1 MKSSALPSPAK
12 DFGWHDPGFIHT
24 VVMRGLKP
32 SSSFSYRYGSD
43 SVGWSDQIQFRTPP
57 AGGSDELKFL
67 AFGDMGKAPRDSSAM
82 HYIQPGSLSVIQA
95 VADEINSGNVDS
107 IFHIGDISYATGFL
121 LAYRL

>member
-67 AFGDMGKAPRDSSAM
+67 AFGDMGKAPRDYSAM